1 MLPPQYKK
9 YRVGMTMNDA
19 ARTLPHAPAAA
30 GTQPEP
36 APRTA
41 MSRIKLA
48 LLDQYAASHEQAGS
62 DPYNTTAGR
71 AKPDQWRGNA
81 RRI

>member
-1 MLPPQYKK
+1 
-9 YRVGMTMNDA
+9 MTMSNA
-19 ARTLPHAPAAA
+19 ARNLPKAPAVAETRPPKTA
-30 GTQPEP
+30 KQ
-36 APRTA
+36 TA

-48 LLDQYAASHEQAGS
+48 LLDQYAAAHEQSGS

>member
-1 MLPPQYKK
+1 
-9 YRVGMTMNDA
+9 MTMNDA
-19 ARTLPHAPAAA
+19 ARSLPQAPATAE
-30 GTQPEP
+30 TQPKPVE
-36 APRTA
+36 RTA

-48 LLDQYAASHEQAGS
+48 LLDQYAAAHEQSGG

-71 AKPDQWRGNA
+71 SKPDQWRGNA